1 MESRNPEK
9 EKRRMALH
17 ISESEVRAVLT
28 MPMAIEA
35 VEDISRKQATG
46 EVAVHPRRRFE
57 LPGRGFFHYMAA
69 ADFSAGFVAMKQYT
83 YVNGKIRFLVPL
95 YEMRT
100 GDLVALIEAD
110 YMGQLRTGA
119 ASGVA
124 TRYLS
129 RQNSR
134 VAAIIGTGGQ
144 ARTQLEA
151 IASVRKLEAA
161 RVYGRDA
168 AKRERF
174 SKEMTEQ
181 LGLPVEGKASSSEA
195 VRGADVLCTATTA
208 ANPVVSGADLAP
220 GVHMNAIGANHAHK
234 RELDDEAV
242 ASADVIVVDSIEQS
256 RQEAGDL
263 ILAFRGDELC
273 WTGVKKLS
281 DVVAKKTPGRT
292 SDTEVTLFKSNGIA
306 SWDLAVAMKMFALA
320 KEKGLGR
327 ELPLWAGGVSSQ
339 MS

>member
-1 MESRNPEK
+1 
-9 EKRRMALH
+9 MALH

-35 VEDISRKQATG
+35 VDDISRKQANG
-46 EVAVHPRRRFE
+46 EVVVHPRRRFE
-57 LPGRGFFHYMAA
+57 LPGGGFFHYMAA

-83 YVNGKIRFLVPL
+83 YVQGKIRFMVPL

-100 GDLVALIEAD
+100 GDLVAMIEAD
-110 YMGQLRTGA
+110 YMGQLRPGA

-124 TRYLS
+124 TKYLS

-151 IASVRKLEAA
+151 IAAVRKLESA
-161 RVYGRDA
+161 RVYGRNA
-168 AKRERF
+168 ERRERF
-174 SKEMTEQ
+174 SVEMSEW
-181 LGLPVEGKASSSEA
+181 LGFPVENATSSSEA
-195 VRGADVLCTATTA
+195 VRGADILCTATTA

-220 GVHMNAIGANHAHK
+220 GVHINAIGANHAHK

-242 ASADVIVVDSIEQS
+242 ASADVIIVDSIEQS

-263 ILAFRGDELC
+263 ILAFRGDESC
-273 WTGVKKLS
+273 WTGVKRLS
-281 DVVAKKTPGRT
+281 DIVAGKVTGRT
-292 SDTEVTLFKSNGIA
+292 SDSEATLFKSNGIA
-306 SWDLAVAMKMFALA
+306 SWDLAVAMKVYKTAR
-320 KEKGLGR
+320 ENHVGR
-327 ELPLWAGGVSSQ
+327 QLPLFADHQSKTATDY
-339 MS
+339 

>member
-1 MESRNPEK
+1 
-9 EKRRMALH
+9 MALH

-35 VEDISRKQATG
+35 VEDISRKQANG
-46 EVAVHPRRRFE
+46 EVVVHPRRRFE
-57 LPGRGFFHYMAA
+57 LPGGGFFHYMAA

-83 YVNGKIRFLVPL
+83 YVQGNIRFIVPL

-100 GDLVALIEAD
+100 GDLVAMIEAD

-124 TRYLS
+124 TKYLS

-134 VAAIIGTGGQ
+134 IAAIIGTGGQ

-151 IASVRKLEAA
+151 ISAVRKLESA
-161 RVYGRDA
+161 RVYGRNA
-168 AKRERF
+168 ERRERF
-174 SKEMTEQ
+174 SVEMSEW
-181 LGLPVEGKASSSEA
+181 LGFPVENATSSSEA
-195 VRGADVLCTATTA
+195 VRGADILCTATTA
-208 ANPVVSGADLAP
+208 ANPVVNGADLAP

-242 ASADVIVVDSIEQS
+242 ASADVIIVDSIEQS

-263 ILAFRGDELC
+263 IIAFHGDETC
-273 WTGVKKLS
+273 WTGVRRLS
-281 DVVAKKTPGRT
+281 EVVAGMAPGRT
-292 SDTEVTLFKSNGIA
+292 SDSEVTLFKSNGIA
-306 SWDLAVAMKMFALA
+306 SWDLAVAVKVYLA
-320 KEKGLGR
+320 AREKGLGR
-327 ELPLWAGGVSSQ
+327 KLPFWTEPPER
-339 MS
+339 

>member
-1 MESRNPEK
+1 
-9 EKRRMALH
+9 MALH

-28 MPMAIEA
+28 MSTAIEA
-35 VEDISRKQATG
+35 VEDISRKQASG

-57 LPGRGFFHYMAA
+57 LPGGGFFHYMAA

-83 YVNGKIRFLVPL
+83 YVSGTIRFMVPL
-95 YEMRT
+95 YEMRS
-100 GDLVALIEAD
+100 GDLVAMIEAD

-124 TRYLS
+124 TKYLA

-134 VAAIIGTGGQ
+134 VAAIIGSGGQ

-151 IASVRKLEAA
+151 IAAVRKLESA
-161 RVYGRDA
+161 RVYGRNSD
-168 AKRERF
+168 RRRRF
-174 SKEMTEQ
+174 SVEMSER
-181 LGLPVEGKASSSEA
+181 LGFPVENTASSSEA
-195 VRGADVLCTATTA
+195 VRGADILCTATTA
-208 ANPVVSGADLAP
+208 ANPVVSGQDLAP
-220 GVHMNAIGANHAHK
+220 GAHINAIGANHAHK

-263 ILAFRGDELC
+263 ILAFRSDEVC

-306 SWDLAVAMKMFALA
+306 SWDLAVAMKVYALA
-320 KEKGLGR
+320 KEKKLGR
-327 ELPLWAGGVSSQ
+327 ELPFWSGAGPG
-339 MS
+339 